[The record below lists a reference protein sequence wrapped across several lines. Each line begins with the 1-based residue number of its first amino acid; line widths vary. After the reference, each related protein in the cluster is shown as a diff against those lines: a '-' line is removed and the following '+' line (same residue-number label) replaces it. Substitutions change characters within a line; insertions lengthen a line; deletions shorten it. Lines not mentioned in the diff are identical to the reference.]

1 MSDNKTRQIALE
13 SLNTISS
20 ALALL
25 EAGQLGVLRY
35 RVRDLQCCII
45 PFPKMFSDMSKQDF

>member
-35 RVRDLQCCII
+35 
-45 PFPKMFSDMSKQDF
+45 